1 MDRESV
7 VSDSTTSTGNSL
19 PPYSIGILQGEL
31 LLPNDFDPRHFAG
44 IYTKNQRAIVSLPQ
58 QLRVASLNQYID
70 FADNQNSLIE
80 QRPLVS
86 LISCY
91 YCQKHNQ
98 HLYSGNPCFH
108 YTPALN
114 ISKQQVVNHVGT
126 SQRSQSDSDED
137 SASLI
142 SSIRMPTNDCY
153 ILRQQSM
160 SHNENVALKQR
171 QLRQAHLVSMIPSK
185 PAMILPSEKSK
196 ARKRKIVR
204 PFILWNLISNI
215 RKLK

>member
-31 LLPNDFDPRHFAG
+31 LLPNDFDPRHFSG
-44 IYTKNQRAIVSLPQ
+44 IYTKNQRAIVSMPQ

-80 QRPLVS
+80 YRPLVS

-98 HLYSGNPCFH
+98 HLFSGNPCYH
-108 YTPALN
+108 YTPAPY
-114 ISKQQVVNHVGT
+114 ISKEQVVNHVRN
-126 SQRSQSDSDED
+126 SQRSLSDNDED

-142 SSIRMPTNDCY
+142 TSIRMPTNEC
-153 ILRQQSM
+153 LVSP
-160 SHNENVALKQR
+160 NENVALKQR
-171 QLRQAHLVSMIPSK
+171 HLRQAHLVSMIPSK